1 MRSPLLAAAAV
12 VLGGVLAACAPS
24 GSGHSLIG
32 DPTPIGGQVVVTAPP
47 PSAYT
52 PPTTT
57 TTAPTTTTIATTT
70 TTTAPPPVR
79 PYPVGWTLLDLTDPS
94 RPTAFKTGRHLPT
107 YVFYPAVGPGGGAET
122 RGAPGVGKAWPII
135 IFAGGYNTTLA
146 DYHDVVH
153 HLAQAGFVVA
163 MPFFPL
169 ATAGGP
175 LNENDLVN
183 EPGDITF
190 VLDQVIAAGAGTGV
204 LQGMVDGGHV
214 ALIGHSDGGEAVLGA
229 AYLPG
234 QVDARASV
242 VIAGAAAGVLLGNHG
257 ESDVAHDVMIVQG
270 TADTINPA
278 SYGDRLF
285 ATTGSPKA
293 YLLLLNAPHLEPWSA
308 ANQWHGVVETTM
320 VDWLDEYIPDLYSG
334 SASSR
339 LAHDANVNGTS
350 VLRLG

>member
-1 MRSPLLAAAAV
+1 MRRSLLAAAALAGV
-12 VLGGVLAACAPS
+12 VVAACAPS
-24 GSGHSLIG
+24 GGGHSLLG
-32 DPTPIGGQVVVTAPP
+32 DPTPVGGQAAVTAPP

-57 TTAPTTTTIATTT
+57 TTLETTTTISTT
-70 TTTAPPPVR
+70 TTTAVPPPKR
-79 PYPVGWTLLDLTDPS
+79 PYPVGWTLLNLTDPS
-94 RPTAFKTGRHLPT
+94 RPTAFKLGRHLPT
-107 YVFYPAVGPGGGAET
+107 YVFYPAQGPGGGAET
-122 RGAPGVGKAWPII
+122 PRAPGLGQAWPIV

-183 EPGDITF
+183 EPGDITY
-190 VLDQVIAAGAGTGV
+190 VLNQVIAAGSGPGV
-204 LQGMVDGGHV
+204 LHGMVDGSHV

-234 QVDARASV
+234 QVDGRASV
-242 VIAGAAAGVLLGNHG
+242 VVAGAAAGVLLGNQG
-257 ESDVAHDVMIVQG
+257 SSAVAHDVLVIQG

-278 SYGDRLF
+278 SYGTRLF
-285 ATTGSPKA
+285 ATSGSPKA
-293 YLLLLNAPHLEPWSA
+293 YLLLLNAPHLEPWSV
-308 ANQWHGVVETTM
+308 ANQWHGIVETVI
-320 VDWLDEYIPDLYSG
+320 VDWLDAYIPGLYSG

-339 LAHDANVNGTS
+339 LAHDANVPGS
-350 VLRLG
+350 AALRLG